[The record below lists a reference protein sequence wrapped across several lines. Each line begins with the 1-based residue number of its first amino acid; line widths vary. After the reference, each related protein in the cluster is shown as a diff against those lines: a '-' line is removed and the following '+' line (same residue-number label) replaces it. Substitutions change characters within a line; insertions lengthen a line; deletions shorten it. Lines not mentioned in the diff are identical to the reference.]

1 LVEALIAMREYDM
14 AAKEI
19 EDAIDYLK

>member
-1 LVEALIAMREYDM
+1 LVEALIGMKEYDM